1 MSELKTFRVPA
12 AGKSWGEAQDEE
24 EARQQ
29 QEDDAEEAVDH
40 EGDGGH
46 REGVL
51 HLILRHNQMSQ
62 CAQISHIKEIIYRK
76 IFHIPHLKDFYNL
89 LRNIC

>member
-1 MSELKTFRVPA
+1 MLELKIFSVPA

-51 HLILRHNQMSQ
+51 HLVLRHNQMSQ
-62 CAQISHIKEIIYRK
+62 CAQILCGKNNLALERKLSTEKPFIYPIKR
-76 IFHIPHLKDFYNL
+76 L
-89 LRNIC
+89 L